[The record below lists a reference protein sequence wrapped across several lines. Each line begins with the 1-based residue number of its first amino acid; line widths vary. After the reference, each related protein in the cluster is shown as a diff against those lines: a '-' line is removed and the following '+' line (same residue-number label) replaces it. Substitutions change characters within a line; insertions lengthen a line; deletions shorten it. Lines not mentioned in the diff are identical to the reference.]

1 MAGRIGVERD
11 GAVATVVID
20 QPERRNA
27 ISQGMWRALAET
39 FTGLSGDG
47 ELRCVI
53 LSGAGEAAF
62 SAGADIS
69 EFDQIR
75 GDAEAARHY
84 SRLVGPAMAAVAS
97 CAHPVVAA
105 IRGVCIGGGLELASC
120 ADMRISGRS
129 STFAVPSARLGLVLG
144 YEELARMVSL
154 VGPANTKEILFEVAP
169 LDAEHALRIG
179 LVNRVV
185 DDDRVMR
192 DAAETAA
199 RIAALAPLTHRW
211 HKQALAR
218 LEAAGPLEAIDDAAH
233 EGAYAL
239 FDSEDFR
246 EGCRAFLDKR
256 PPAFRG
262 R

>member
-11 GAVATVVID
+11 GVVATVVID
-20 QPERRNA
+20 QPARRNA
-27 ISQGMWRALAET
+27 MSQAMWRALAVAV
-39 FTGLSGDG
+39 TGLSGDG
-47 ELRCVI
+47 ALRCVV
-53 LSGAGEAAF
+53 LRGAGEEAF

-69 EFDQIR
+69 EFEQIR
-75 GDAEAARHY
+75 GDAEAARGY
-84 SRLVGPAMAAVAS
+84 SRLVGPAMAAVAA
-97 CAHPVVAA
+97 CAHPVIAQ
-105 IRGVCIGGGLELASC
+105 IHGVCIGGGLELATC
-120 ADMRISGRS
+120 ADLRVCGAS

-144 YEELARMVSL
+144 FEELERMVSL
-154 VGPANTKEILFEVAP
+154 VGPANTKEILFEVAR
-169 LDAEHALRIG
+169 LDAAHALRIG

-185 DDDRVMR
+185 EDGEVARNV
-192 DAAETAA
+192 AETAA

-218 LEAAGPLEAIDDAAH
+218 LEAAGPLEAIDDEARD
-233 EGAYAL
+233 GAFAL

-256 PPAFRG
+256 RPAFRG